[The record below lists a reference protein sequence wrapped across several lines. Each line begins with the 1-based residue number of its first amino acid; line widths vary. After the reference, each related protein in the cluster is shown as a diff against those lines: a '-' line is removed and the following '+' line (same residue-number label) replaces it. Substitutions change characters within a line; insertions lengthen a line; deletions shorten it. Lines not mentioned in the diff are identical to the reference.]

1 MHPIMYM
8 TRIKQFNSLAK
19 AKDKQEKI
27 IKIKIKIKKQGNK

>member
-19 AKDKQEKI
+19 AKDKQEKNN
-27 IKIKIKIKKQGNK
+27 KNKNKNKKTRK